1 MQGPLEKLCPA
12 CSPLPLQQQKQLQH
26 PRGAAATLLIYSPR
40 DKPACRDSR
49 ERPVVV
55 DEVEAEEVATDANSV
70 GPVEPSTEVLLV
82 LVEAVVAAVDV
93 TAERNSSFCTS
104 RAH

>member
-1 MQGPLEKLCPA
+1 M
-12 CSPLPLQQQKQLQH
+12 
-26 PRGAAATLLIYSPR
+26 
-40 DKPACRDSR
+40 
-49 ERPVVV
+49 VV